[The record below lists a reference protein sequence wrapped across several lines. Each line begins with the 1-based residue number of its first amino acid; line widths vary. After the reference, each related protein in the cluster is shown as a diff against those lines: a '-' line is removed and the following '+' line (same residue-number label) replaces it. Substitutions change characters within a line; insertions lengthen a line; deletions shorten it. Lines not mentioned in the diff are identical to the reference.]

1 MENFPLKRCFL
12 LVFAAVPVVFG
23 QTVVQSPAVETF
35 PSVGVPKADFD
46 RLVHG
51 AVVYSNVK
59 VVSVDP
65 VRLGIVHDAGAAGV
79 PLAELS
85 PEIQARYSYDPQL
98 AKEFLLTKQAAEEK
112 ARQSAKV
119 PAAPIATPAGEALGV
134 DENGDQLTAEQA
146 ATTERQSGPTS
157 KADVSHSYEKL
168 LCRNGRVYENVIVT
182 KSHRNFVLSPQKAGR
197 AKGEVLEFYDAPS
210 KLLLDFEMFNELFGR
225 AVVANNRTSLYEYSG
240 DGAQGGIAYQDVA
253 KNPSA
258 GTSFVSVPEGYL
270 LANMNWISLPMPAV
284 ELVLPVSGRLFAVAS
299 AGSLVGLSPSAW
311 WNKSAGH
318 QNADLALPVRLERKK
333 PGKNAV
339 LYSPFN
345 TDTPLLGNTTG
356 EMERVWVDRQTG
368 KSGPLAL
375 VETGNGLFFGYY
387 REHAALGQ
395 SRLTWIDAIRED
407 SGVFSLHKISSHRIE
422 PGESFIKLFDAS
434 AKRVL
439 GAEFKEIG
447 QLKLAG
453 QHFLALLQRGVE
465 AAVQDRLLPK
475 GDGVQ
480 FPDFGLESSTSP
492 TLDIVTITDAVDA
505 KLKDV
510 LPHAYIFDVES
521 KQRVIEVHKENSGG
535 RTTFRESRPQ
545 RRKQNEVV
553 EIPPDLDGGLR
564 LTDGQRV
571 YELKPSL
578 GGTELIV
585 WETKRNQLK
594 RF

>member
-1 MENFPLKRCFL
+1 MENFPLKRCFF

-35 PSVGVPKADFD
+35 PSVGAPKADFD

-119 PAAPIATPAGEALGV
+119 PAAPTATPAGEALGV

-210 KLLLDFEMFNELFGR
+210 KLLLDFEEFDELFRRMVVADKRTPLYELSSEGVEGGR
-225 AVVANNRTSLYEYSG
+225 AFLEL
-240 DGAQGGIAYQDVA
+240 A
-253 KNPSA
+253 KNPRPGS
-258 GTSFVSVPEGYL
+258 SFVSVPEGYL
-270 LANMNWISLPMPAV
+270 LAHMNWFSLPMPAV
-284 ELVLPVSGRLFAVAS
+284 ELVIPVSGRAFAVAN
-299 AGSLVGLSPSAW
+299 AGNLIAPKSISDW
-311 WNKSAGH
+311 WNKNAGYKGA
-318 QNADLALPVRLERKK
+318 NLPVPQHLAKTETS
-333 PGKNAV
+333 KNGV

-345 TDTPLLGNTTG
+345 PDVPILGNTTG
-356 EMERVWVDRQTG
+356 EMKQVWVESRKG
-368 KSGPLAL
+368 NFGALAL

-387 REHAALGQ
+387 REHAALED
-395 SRLTWIDAIRED
+395 SKYAWSDAIREK
-407 SGVFSLHKISSHRIE
+407 SGRFHLTKVNSRSIKL
-422 PGESFIKLFDAS
+422 GERFLQLFDAT
-434 AKRVL
+434 ARRIL
-439 GAEFKEIG
+439 GAEFKEVG
-447 QLKLAG
+447 QLKLGG
-453 QHFLALLQRGVE
+453 QHFLTLLQRGLE

-475 GDGVQ
+475 GDGVE
-480 FPDFGLESSTSP
+480 FPESGVDSTSSP
-492 TLDIVTITDAVDA
+492 TLDKVVITDEVNV

-510 LPHAYIFDVES
+510 LPNAYIFDVES
-521 KQRVIEVHKENSGG
+521 KQRVIEIRKETVGG
-535 RTTFRESRPQ
+535 RITNHESRPV
-545 RRKQNEVV
+545 RRKQTEVV
-553 EIPPDLDGGLR
+553 EVPPDLDGGLR
-564 LTDGQRV
+564 LTDGECI
-571 YELKPSL
+571 YELRHFF
-578 GGTELIV
+578 GGTEMV
-585 WETKRNQLK
+585 V
-594 RF
+594 